1 MISLAIESS
10 DRINKWVMELSEYVI
25 EFEKRR
31 VIKSQILANFVA
43 EWTEP
48 SSRTEGIVPESP
60 WLVYCDG
67 AWGNSGADATAIL
80 ISPFGIKLRYAT
92 RMQFINEADKCTNNI
107 AEYEVILLGLRKLR
121 AVGIQ
126 TCTLRIDSKV
136 VAGQIEKECIAREP
150 TLE

>member
-25 EFEKRR
+25 EFDKRR
-31 VIKSQILANFVA
+31 VIKSQILADFVA

-80 ISPFGIKLRYAT
+80 ISPFGIKL
-92 RMQFINEADKCTNNI
+92 
-107 AEYEVILLGLRKLR
+107 
-121 AVGIQ
+121 
-126 TCTLRIDSKV
+126 
-136 VAGQIEKECIAREP
+136 
-150 TLE
+150 